1 MQPWNTLHRQ
11 TVLYTGPFLT
21 VEMHHIQLPD
31 GRILSDW
38 PWIITPDFV
47 NVLVETGDGRF
58 PVFRQTKYAVAGE
71 TFAPVGGYI
80 EPGEDPLAAAQREL
94 REEMGFE
101 ALDWIPLGQYAADGN
116 RGNGVAHLYLARNAR
131 RITDL
136 DVADAA
142 PVSDDLEEQEL
153 VMLDRVALEAALDS
167 GQFRVVPWAAVVALG
182 LRAIDRISPPP
193 AAGA

>member
-11 TVLYTGPFLT
+11 TVLYTGPYLT

-47 NVLVETGDGRF
+47 NVLVETDNGQF

-71 TFAPVGGYI
+71 TLAPVGGYI
-80 EPGEDPLAAAQREL
+80 DSGEDPLTAAQREL
-94 REEMGFE
+94 HEEMGYE

-116 RGNGVAHLYLARNAR
+116 RGNGAAHLFLARKAR
-131 RITDL
+131 RVTEPN
-136 DVADAA
+136 A
-142 PVSDDLEEQEL
+142 DDLEEQEI
-153 VMLDRVALEAALDS
+153 VFLDRAALEAALDS

-182 LRAIDRISPPP
+182 LRAIDRGSQTP
-193 AAGA
+193 AANE